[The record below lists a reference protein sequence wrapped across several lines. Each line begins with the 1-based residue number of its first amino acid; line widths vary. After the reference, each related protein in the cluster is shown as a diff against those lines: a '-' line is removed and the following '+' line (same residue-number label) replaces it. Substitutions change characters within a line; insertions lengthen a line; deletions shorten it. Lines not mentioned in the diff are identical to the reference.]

1 MHHMAGE
8 TLHEMIAQGTI
19 VGGQIK
25 TNCRIRRYRRT
36 HFPFESL
43 WRTHTLTFHVVRS
56 PNMYPH
62 GVCAHALAQRVDPLS
77 KR

>member
-1 MHHMAGE
+1 
-8 TLHEMIAQGTI
+8 MITQGTI

-25 TNCRIRRYRRT
+25 TNCRIRRYRRP

-43 WRTHTLTFHVVRS
+43 RRTHTLTFHVICS
-56 PNMYPH
+56 PNVYPH
-62 GVCAHALAQRVDPLS
+62 GVRAHALAQRVDPLS